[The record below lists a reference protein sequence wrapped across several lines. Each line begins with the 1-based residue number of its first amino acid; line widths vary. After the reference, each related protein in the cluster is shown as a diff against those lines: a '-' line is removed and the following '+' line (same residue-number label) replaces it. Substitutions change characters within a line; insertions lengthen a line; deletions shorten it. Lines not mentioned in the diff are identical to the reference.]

1 MAKRE
6 GKGIDEKV
14 QKNICKLACMLS
26 YLRSKFR
33 MVQVVMLLAMCILFR
48 YKFVSIHS
56 FIFLV
61 SAS

>member
-6 GKGIDEKV
+6 GKSINEKV

-33 MVQVVMLLAMCILFR
+33 MVQVVVLLATCILFR
-48 YKFVSIHS
+48 YKFCFNS
-56 FIFLV
+56 
-61 SAS
+61 